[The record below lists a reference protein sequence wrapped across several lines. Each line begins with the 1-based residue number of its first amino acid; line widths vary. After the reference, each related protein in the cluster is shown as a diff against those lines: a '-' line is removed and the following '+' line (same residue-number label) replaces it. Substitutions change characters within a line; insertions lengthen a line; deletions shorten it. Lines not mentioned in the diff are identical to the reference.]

1 MLVADQIHTAGVS
14 LKLSTEFLNPLIKLV
29 ERMGLLFKC
38 TLTND
43 TVCPKRFWKISCFEQ
58 VRSLEYRLEAIVAFV
73 LHDLTH
79 NVLIDL
85 AEATI

>member
-1 MLVADQIHTAGVS
+1 MLVANQIHTAGVS
-14 LKLSTEFLNPLIKLV
+14 LELSTQLLNPLVELV
-29 ERMGLLFKC
+29 ERMSFGFKC
-38 TLTND
+38 SLTND

-73 LHDLTH
+73 LYDLIH

-85 AEATI
+85 TEATI